1 MKRFLF
7 IAVVLAVIGG
17 CSSGKKDQSWAGKV
31 WHNTNAHYN
40 GYYYAKLKMTEV
52 ENSVLD
58 SRKDDYDQLLP
69 IYLLGNPDDPFSAND
84 MDSIIKRLTVVVKL
98 HPKSKWSDDCYFYI
112 GKSYYYKKD
121 YLSASAAFQY
131 VSSEF
136 KDTKQGASS
145 SKKKK
150 KKASSSSKDKNV
162 NDYTGTVKETKESS
176 GFKMFGHKPV
186 HYTDVLWLARS
197 HAMLNNFGEA
207 QAILAYLEQDP
218 KFPAEKKVDLAL
230 VKAFVSIEQK
240 QYRNAI
246 EPMKQAIKLTKNK
259 KAVTRYTYI
268 LAQLY
273 QSSGD
278 YGTAGKTFAA
288 VSDLSPSYE
297 MDFYARI
304 NVVKNYIAS
313 GSGSPA
319 QIISDLTAMTKN
331 TNFSEFYDQLYYY
344 IGLVHLKQ
352 GKYEEA
358 IHDFEASIGV
368 SYNNTYQK
376 GLSFLKIG
384 EMMMADQDYLTAAPY
399 YDSATAFLTDKFDTL
414 DRVQRINSVL
424 KDLTNQTLI
433 INAEDSL
440 QRLANMS
447 EKDRKKAIDQMVAK
461 AEQERE
467 EQAQQA
473 NVTSAFDNQG
483 GISQSNQSQ
492 GGTWYFYNATLRSS
506 GYTEFQQRWGARAD
520 EDNWRRSNKR
530 AGGATNADED
540 TAATAGKQND
550 TIFGGNEL
558 AKRLLANVPLTP
570 EKMEASEKK
579 VFDAYYAIARIY
591 QTELQNVPK
600 AVATYE
606 SMVKRFEKDAD
617 IVKVYYNL
625 YLIYTQNGN
634 TAGAETNRQRILT
647 GFPNSVYASI
657 LRDPDY
663 FRKQQEK
670 ENEVNVFYAS
680 TYNDFVG
687 NNYKNV
693 LQRIK
698 KADTMFRP
706 NPLQAKFDLLGAL
719 AIGKTQ
725 DRNAYIAALDTI
737 VIRYPSGEEHDK
749 AVEILTLI
757 GAPPKSANQKQ
768 QQQQQANK
776 GEDNKVKAPVPY
788 QYRPDNPQFI
798 VVAFNVVS
806 AQTKAI
812 GDSLANFNARFH
824 SIDNL
829 KVQPQLLDPKS
840 QMIVVKQFKN
850 RDEAMNYYDEITD
863 SETLFDQVESLGYR
877 IFIIDDKSFPLFYQR
892 KNIQEY
898 ADWFD
903 EHYFAEDSED

>member
-1 MKRFLF
+1 
-7 IAVVLAVIGG
+7 
-17 CSSGKKDQSWAGKV
+17 
-31 WHNTNAHYN
+31 
-40 GYYYAKLKMTEV
+40 
-52 ENSVLD
+52 
-58 SRKDDYDQLLP
+58 
-69 IYLLGNPDDPFSAND
+69 
-84 MDSIIKRLTVVVKL
+84 
-98 HPKSKWSDDCYFYI
+98 
-112 GKSYYYKKD
+112 
-121 YLSASAAFQY
+121 
-131 VSSEF
+131 
-136 KDTKQGASS
+136 
-145 SKKKK
+145 
-150 KKASSSSKDKNV
+150 
-162 NDYTGTVKETKESS
+162 
-176 GFKMFGHKPV
+176 
-186 HYTDVLWLARS
+186 
-197 HAMLNNFGEA
+197 
-207 QAILAYLEQDP
+207 
-218 KFPAEKKVDLAL
+218 
-230 VKAFVSIEQK
+230 
-240 QYRNAI
+240 
-246 EPMKQAIKLTKNK
+246 
-259 KAVTRYTYI
+259 
-268 LAQLY
+268 
-273 QSSGD
+273 
-278 YGTAGKTFAA
+278 
-288 VSDLSPSYE
+288 
-297 MDFYARI
+297 
-304 NVVKNYIAS
+304 
-313 GSGSPA
+313 
-319 QIISDLTAMTKN
+319 
-331 TNFSEFYDQLYYY
+331 
-344 IGLVHLKQ
+344 
-352 GKYEEA
+352 
-358 IHDFEASIGV
+358 
-368 SYNNTYQK
+368 
-376 GLSFLKIG
+376 
-384 EMMMADQDYLTAAPY
+384 
-399 YDSATAFLTDKFDTL
+399 
-414 DRVQRINSVL
+414 
-424 KDLTNQTLI
+424 
-433 INAEDSL
+433 
-440 QRLANMS
+440 
-447 EKDRKKAIDQMVAK
+447 
-461 AEQERE
+461 
-467 EQAQQA
+467 
-473 NVTSAFDNQG
+473 
-483 GISQSNQSQ
+483 
-492 GGTWYFYNATLRSS
+492 
-506 GYTEFQQRWGARAD
+506 
-520 EDNWRRSNKR
+520 
-530 AGGATNADED
+530 
-540 TAATAGKQND
+540 
-550 TIFGGNEL
+550 
-558 AKRLLANVPLTP
+558 
-570 EKMEASEKK
+570 MEASEKK

-634 TAGAETNRQRILT
+634 TAGAETNRQRILA